1 MVRRVIA
8 MVLIGLLTTTGCTVS
23 FNGDDKDPSGKET
36 PHAAAPTD
44 DNGVEVWDL
53 RTPPSAD
60 DVGLR
65 ADKDYVG
72 YETRKPRRVRF
83 LLPEDHELTI
93 DATLVVFDRVMH
105 KDPADPTRP
114 TGMDFRM
121 APMPLETAYKVM
133 STSLKA
139 FGLGTEPVDTW
150 RHGHREQA
158 DIRGRVQPADRGWRQ
173 HEDRLPDG
181 RRGWRVRS
189 RSTATARRSSSTT
202 STCTRSSA
210 ERGLQH
216 RLGRPPHQL
225 HRCIAAQARRCR

>member
-150 RHGHREQA
+150 RQ
-158 DIRGRVQPADRGWRQ
+158 DIENKPTSGVESNRRIEGGGNTKIGYLTVGVGGVFDPVNR
-173 HEDRLPDG
+173 DG
-181 RRGWRVRS
+181 
-189 RSTATARRSSSTT
+189 
-202 STCTRSSA
+202 SA
-210 ERGLQH
+210 IIKYHINLYEK
-216 RLGRPPHQL
+216 
-225 HRCIAAQARRCR
+225 